1 MSISQLVSC
10 LVGQEEKEEEKK
22 KRISRRPFFVFLNLT
37 MASQIDQKG
46 TAIVFIDE
54 VRIFNDD
61 DFDVSVFFFWGLWI
75 GEKSLVLE
83 QVFVSV
89 KTRIQ

>member
-1 MSISQLVSC
+1 MI
-10 LVGQEEKEEEKK
+10 
-22 KRISRRPFFVFLNLT
+22 F
-37 MASQIDQKG
+37 
-46 TAIVFIDE
+46 
-54 VRIFNDD
+54 IFNDQ

-89 KTRIQ
+89 KTQIHDAAVMISF